1 MKLRVDCSIIIKL
14 LLRIIKYVKLIQKSF
29 SYMKIRKIKTK
40 IKNLNIFF
48 NIIIKSDF
56 ELLGIEIDISLNLF
70 ETYNEKI

>member
-14 LLRIIKYVKLIQKSF
+14 LLRIIKNAKLIQKSF